1 MSIWAHSG
9 RSENDARVS
18 AILPVAPTLMGLS
31 GLDGRSK
38 KSRVGINVYGRPC
51 ETESPRAPRPP
62 PAPAS
67 PAAGAL
73 GGDWCG

>member
-51 ETESPRAPRPP
+51 
-62 PAPAS
+62 
-67 PAAGAL
+67 
-73 GGDWCG
+73 DV